1 MLLHEFGSSNPV
13 GIIFRH
19 DGSPMASFYI
29 IKDFFGIQFM
39 FILLFYLVFSMPNL
53 LGHPDNY
60 IMSNPLVTPTHI
72 VPE

>member
-1 MLLHEFGSSNPV
+1 MGTV
-13 GIIFRH
+13 FRH
-19 DGSPMASFYI
+19 DGIPISIFYI
-29 IKDFFGIQFM
+29 IKDFFGINFM
-39 FILLFYLVFSMPNL
+39 FILLFYLVFSAPNL